1 MSPSIPDFAVLIA
14 CLCGVMAF
22 MIVIF
27 VLVRHFDSRRERSRE
42 PARPPEPAA
51 RPIIGPAVVR
61 RLLVAV
67 VLLAG
72 IPLGIAAAASVD
84 DGLREPKAPATV
96 ILIAVV
102 WAAGVF
108 GLMILVRLVRIIL
121 NIPVGSARTLPAPP
135 ASASDPRPVIG
146 PTVVPQFFAGCGIV
160 ALILIG
166 LLGLGFGILAW
177 QRAEAS
183 AHPPSVWAYPA
194 LGLAGALYYYLFTL
208 LLRVL
213 RGPLAPADEPR
224 PAPG

>member
-1 MSPSIPDFAVLIA
+1 
-14 CLCGVMAF
+14 
-22 MIVIF
+22 
-27 VLVRHFDSRRERSRE
+27 
-42 PARPPEPAA
+42 
-51 RPIIGPAVVR
+51 
-61 RLLVAV
+61 
-67 VLLAG
+67 
-72 IPLGIAAAASVD
+72 
-84 DGLREPKAPATV
+84 
-96 ILIAVV
+96 
-102 WAAGVF
+102 
-108 GLMILVRLVRIIL
+108 MILVRLVRIIL

-194 LGLAGALYYYLFTL
+194 LGLAGGLYYYLFTL

-224 PAPG
+224 PAPGAGSSVAGAALSPPRDCPRCGQPIPAGSPQGLCPRCLLAGVM